1 MYYVIQE
8 NIYKEYHFNTLMDFL
23 KRYNLEHELIPWR
36 PFDTQAVKIKT
47 DRKDVWFFG
56 SIDDGMEL
64 QKQGWYPGIMYNEG
78 HDFDMYLQKY
88 GENVLNSDAIIQEV
102 GTLDPFRY
110 THQFIR
116 PTRDTKIF
124 TSQVYEVNDWNS
136 YIEGLAPE
144 DLANIRAKTKMMYCW
159 PKENIQQEIRCFIID
174 GEPVT
179 ISQYKIGRR
188 VNMLNM
194 DNNQE
199 AYIFAKQMA
208 KIYSPSRVFVL
219 DICLYND
226 EYRIVEINC
235 ANMSGFYDIDMSK
248 LMQSLENTFNHE
260 RTRTTATPELKA
272 GDRLAEGHPVGHIS
286 DGPDGASKGSG
297 S

>member
-8 NIYKEYHFNTLMDFL
+8 NIYKEHHFNTLMEHL
-23 KRYNLEHELIPWR
+23 RRYNLPHELIPWK
-36 PFDTQAVKIKT
+36 PFTGQVADIKT

-56 SIDDGMEL
+56 SIDDGIEL

-78 HDFDMYLQKY
+78 HDFDVYLKKY
-88 GENVLNSDAIIQEV
+88 GEHMLNSDAKVQAFGIIDGPE
-102 GTLDPFRY
+102 GF
-110 THQFIR
+110 FAR

-124 TSQVYEVNDWNS
+124 ESKVWDKEEWNS
-136 YIEGLAPE
+136 YVTGLTAE
-144 DLANIRAKTKMMYCW
+144 FHDLISNKTAVMWCE
-159 PKENIQQEIRCFIID
+159 PKYNIQQEIRCWIVD

-199 AYIFAKQMA
+199 AYIFAKNMA
-208 KIYSPSRVFVL
+208 KLFCPSRVFVL

-226 EYRIVEINC
+226 EYKIVEINC
-235 ANMSGFYDIDMSK
+235 ANMSGFYDINISK
-248 LMQSLENTFNHE
+248 LIQTLENTFSNG
-260 RTRTTATPELKA
+260 K
-272 GDRLAEGHPVGHIS
+272 
-286 DGPDGASKGSG
+286 
-297 S
+297 